1 MVLLMPLICCHGDV
15 TSQVSTI
22 NEVLLIGSYQYDSQI
37 KDFVYRM
44 MKEYNL
50 QVRSVMLYIVLY
62 IISTVMN

>member
-1 MVLLMPLICCHGDV
+1 MPCFPGNDVINTFMICCHGDV

-50 QVRSVMLYIVLY
+50 QVR
-62 IISTVMN
+62 